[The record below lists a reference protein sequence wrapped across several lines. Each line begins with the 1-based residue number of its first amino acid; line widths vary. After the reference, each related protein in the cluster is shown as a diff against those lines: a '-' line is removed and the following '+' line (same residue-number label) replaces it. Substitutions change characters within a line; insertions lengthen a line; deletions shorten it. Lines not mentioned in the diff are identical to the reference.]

1 MFKSKMQL
9 FEWRSS
15 FQLNRDVSSYLIKSI
30 LSFIACKWL
39 VMEKVNIASSGS
51 MVPCALWFKTM
62 DKLEFN
68 D

>member
-15 FQLNRDVSSYLIKSI
+15 FQLNRDVSSYLIENI
-30 LSFIACKWL
+30 FSFTACKWL
-39 VMEKVNIASSGS
+39 VMEKVNIAPSGS
-51 MVPCALWFKTM
+51 MVPCALWLKTM
-62 DKLEFN
+62 DKLEFI